1 MARRACSCCCARKS
15 ASLAGVPTVD
25 SCGLAS
31 GLSDFVAPVGFGVG
45 SLASLALFSFG
56 FEALGLAGSRPGEP
70 LASCGGLLCGAAVD
84 VVAVLLA
91 LFSFSVFILLPGC
104 VAPGVL
110 HFRHHEPGADSQEA
124 QDEQP
129 GDDVA

>member
-31 GLSDFVAPVGFGVG
+31 GLSDFLAPVGFGVG
-45 SLASLALFSFG
+45 SEASLALFSLG
-56 FEALGLAGSRPGEP
+56 FEAFGLAGSCPGEP
-70 LASCGGLLCGAAVD
+70 LACCGGLLCGAAVD
-84 VVAVLLA
+84 VVAVVLLA

-110 HFRHHEPGADSQEA
+110 HLRHHDPDADS
-124 QDEQP
+124 
-129 GDDVA
+129 